1 MKAVDRTSAKLS
13 TWPTECRIFA
23 MLDDNEDNMVGGSR
37 LEFTARVH
45 DRGQRAAGIFLDSDR
60 LETISR

>member
-37 LEFTARVH
+37 LEFTT
-45 DRGQRAAGIFLDSDR
+45 GGKGR
-60 LETISR
+60 LE